1 MDAPLVITVVAKD
14 RPGLVESLAAAI
26 AKHGGNWLESRM
38 SRLGGQFAGIL
49 RLTIPPASRGKL
61 LADLSSLQA
70 GGLKV
75 TVQSDEA
82 APFAA
87 AGRIAELTLV
97 GQDRPGIVRQISQ
110 AFARGG
116 VNVEDLETEISSA
129 PMSGE
134 TLFHARARVSI
145 PAACEMQALRKE
157 LEKIAAD
164 LMVDVKLTE
173 ISSA

>member
-1 MDAPLVITVVAKD
+1 MDAPLVITVVARD

-49 RLTIPPASRGKL
+49 RLTVPEAEREKL
-61 LADLSSLQA
+61 LTALGSLQA
-70 GGLKV
+70 GGLKLA
-75 TVQSDEA
+75 VQADEA
-82 APFAA
+82 AIPAE
-87 AGRIAELTLV
+87 AGRFAELKLV

-110 AFARGG
+110 AFARSN
-116 VNVEDLETEISSA
+116 VNVEELETECTSA

-134 TLFHARARVSI
+134 TLFHANAKVRI
-145 PAACEMQALRKE
+145 PAACNTQKLRLE

-173 ISSA
+173 ILT